1 MVGLATV
8 FGAGGGT
15 SSYEEIAN
23 TDLIVLWGS
32 NARETHPIFFHHVL
46 KGIRSGAK
54 LYVVDPRR
62 TSSAE
67 WADVWLGVDVGS
79 DIALSNAMAREIIH
93 AGLHNPTFIEN
104 ATTGFEEYA
113 ASVEPWTL
121 EEGERA
127 TGIPAEVIGEF
138 AHAYARADRAEICWT
153 LGITEHH
160 NAVDNV
166 LALINLGLLCGHVGR
181 YGSGL
186 NPLRGQN
193 NVQGGGDM
201 GAIPNK
207 LPGFQDIEEMP
218 EARAK
223 FESAWDCTIPPKYGW
238 HLTLMFE
245 AMERGDLRALYV
257 IGENPATSE
266 ADVNRARHLLE
277 GLDCLIVQDIMLTQT
292 AEMADV
298 VFPASAAWAE
308 SEGTVTNS
316 ERRVQRVRKALDPP
330 GEARDDIWIIAQMAG
345 RLGKDWGEVTAHS
358 AWDELRS
365 LSPMHAGMAY
375 ERLEAM
381 NGIQWPCLDEDH
393 PGSKFLH
400 GRLWEEDPERRGPAA
415 PLSVVPFE
423 PPVDELTEEYPI
435 RLTTGRR
442 LDSFNTG
449 VQTGG
454 YTSPLRKKEALC
466 ISPEDAE
473 RLGVAEE
480 ERVLVSSR
488 RGKVEAPVHIDPT
501 LRPGLAF
508 LTLHFP
514 DQVDTNALTI
524 EAWDPK
530 SGTAEFKAS
539 AIRID
544 RIEQPTAAAGGGG
557 GGGGGE

>member
-223 FESAWDCTIPPKYGW
+223 FESAWDCMIPPKYGW

-473 RLGVAEE
+473 RLGVTEE

-501 LRPGLAF
+501 LRLGLAF

-557 GGGGGE
+557 GGE